1 MPYGIEIFAPDGKL
15 IMDGSGRYA
24 RIIDIFD
31 PYTTGVPGSKS
42 FPSFSPEDI
51 QAIVTQGRQRV
62 LTVTQSG
69 STFFWEYA
77 DSYTWPEFAGDARIT
92 VFIR

>member
-1 MPYGIEIFAPDGKL
+1 MASGLEIFSPDGQL

-24 RIIDIFD
+24 RIIEMFD
-31 PYTTGVPGSKS
+31 PYAIGVPGSRT
-42 FPSFSPEDI
+42 FAGFSPDDI

-62 LTVTQSG
+62 LTVSQSG
-69 STFFWEYA
+69 NTFSWEYA
-77 DSYTWPEFAGDARIT
+77 DGYAWPELAGDARIT

>member
-51 QAIVTQGRQRV
+51 QAIAPAV
-62 LTVTQSG
+62 LAHRLILNFEAEAKGINTLQIVQELLKAVKT
-69 STFFWEYA
+69 
-77 DSYTWPEFAGDARIT
+77 P
-92 VFIR
+92 